1 MSNICL
7 AVKNRK
13 VERKG
18 KLSIEYYIDNK
29 PIKYCYGY
37 ISKDNE
43 SLIDECKE
51 CKIYVGFAEQNLKKE
66 SN

>member
-1 MSNICL
+1 MINKCL

-18 KLSIEYYIDNK
+18 KLTIEYYIDDK

-37 ISKDNE
+37 RDKATE
-43 SLIDECKE
+43 SLINECKE
-51 CKIYVGFAEQNLKKE
+51 LVLLKKI
-66 SN
+66 